1 MLLRFECL
9 DKKISDIFGA
19 WDVINYDFLLLNIVM
34 NNVIFDIDILDFAM
48 IDCYIIGDIEDNFAV
63 CND

>member
-9 DKKISDIFGA
+9 GKKIDDIFGA
-19 WDVINYDFLLLNIVM
+19 WDVINYDFLLLNIM
-34 NNVIFDIDILDFAM
+34 TNGVIFDIDILDFAM
-48 IDCYIIGDIEDNFAV
+48 IDCYVAGDIEGSFVV